1 MNIKRVYQ
9 LVLASSRIPAFSFAL
24 PLLEWV
30 SPLAQKNTNNNN
42 FISLLQVNLSRS
54 ILWKRR
60 YSFLRSY
67 RLQITAEMDFEISRR
82 NKTFCKMSLNMLKNL
97 IEDITILLSE
107 PNGRTQSTII
117 FLFCIYLSSI
127 NFEIMLEPKYYA
139 ITFLWRVHNGLHTET
154 FPSLKNV
161 PFFSFLFYFMLM
173 STIII
178 YILRN

>member
-42 FISLLQVNLSRS
+42 FISLLKVNLSRS

-82 NKTFCKMSLNMLKNL
+82 NKTFCKMSLNMLKICL
-97 IEDITILLSE
+97 RIS
-107 PNGRTQSTII
+107 
-117 FLFCIYLSSI
+117 LFCFQSQMEELSQQS
-127 NFEIMLEPKYYA
+127 
-139 ITFLWRVHNGLHTET
+139 
-154 FPSLKNV
+154 S
-161 PFFSFLFYFMLM
+161 FYFV
-173 STIII
+173 
-178 YILRN
+178 YI

>member
-9 LVLASSRIPAFSFAL
+9 LVLASSQLPAFSFAL

-30 SPLAQKNTNNNN
+30 SPLAQKKHQQQQLYQSLASKLEQKYPVEKKI
-42 FISLLQVNLSRS
+42 FISSQ
-54 ILWKRR
+54 
-60 YSFLRSY
+60 
-67 RLQITAEMDFEISRR
+67 LQITAEMDFQISRR

-139 ITFLWRVHNGLHTET
+139 ITFL
-154 FPSLKNV
+154 
-161 PFFSFLFYFMLM
+161 
-173 STIII
+173 
-178 YILRN
+178 

>member
-24 PLLEWV
+24 PPLEWV

-67 RLQITAEMDFEISRR
+67 RLQLR
-82 NKTFCKMSLNMLKNL
+82 
-97 IEDITILLSE
+97 
-107 PNGRTQSTII
+107 
-117 FLFCIYLSSI
+117 
-127 NFEIMLEPKYYA
+127 
-139 ITFLWRVHNGLHTET
+139 W
-154 FPSLKNV
+154 
-161 PFFSFLFYFMLM
+161 
-173 STIII
+173 
-178 YILRN
+178 ILRFQGEIKPFAKCL

>member
-1 MNIKRVYQ
+1 MEKKI
-9 LVLASSRIPAFSFAL
+9 
-24 PLLEWV
+24 
-30 SPLAQKNTNNNN
+30 
-42 FISLLQVNLSRS
+42 FISSQ
-54 ILWKRR
+54 
-60 YSFLRSY
+60 
-67 RLQITAEMDFEISRR
+67 LQITAEMDFQISRR

-139 ITFLWRVHNGLHTET
+139 ITFLWRVNNGLHTET

-161 PFFSFLFYFMLM
+161 LFFLISLLFHADVHNHNLHSQKLNRTVWVQGPDGFFYTSYHIPHSPNHSIFLYGSL
-173 STIII
+173 
-178 YILRN
+178 